1 MNNISITKSNNKF
14 NKNIIINNDVKFLEI
29 DINQINIYKYH
40 YAYNEQNTLYII
52 NASLMSNEILSFIEE
67 FHKSIN
73 FIIYHDVFD
82 KTLFERLQPITTKNI
97 VNYDIDQ
104 IGTIRLPKHML
115 NDSIYTNLVIPN
127 DKTNQ
132 IVFFLDN
139 RTSIPIFLQ
148 SQLYPN
154 SKLPIKM
161 FNNPKIEHPQN
172 LGFCDEV
179 QKRDILLQSQILC
192 YIEEEYLPE
201 AMICGCKVLDI
212 NDSFDM
218 DKAYIPNVEYTT
230 YTQFLRNYIL

>member
-14 NKNIIINNDVKFLEI
+14 NKNIIINKDVKFLEI
-29 DINQINIYKYH
+29 DISQINIYKYH

-52 NASLMSNEILSFIEE
+52 NTSLMSNEILSFIEE

-73 FIIYHDVFD
+73 FIIYHDIFD
-82 KTLFERLQPITTKNI
+82 KTLFERLQSIATKHI

-104 IGTIRLPKHML
+104 IGTIKLPKHML
-115 NDSIYTNLVIPN
+115 NDNIYTNLAIDN
-127 DKTNQ
+127 NKTNQ

-139 RTSIPIFLQ
+139 KESIPIFLQ

-154 SKLPIKM
+154 SKLPIRM

-179 QKRDILLQSQILC
+179 QKKDILLQSQILC
-192 YIEEEYLPE
+192 YIEEEYLAE
-201 AMICGCKVLDI
+201 AMVCGCKVLDI

-218 DKAYIPNVEYTT
+218 DKVYIPNVEYTT
-230 YTQFLRNYIL
+230 YTQFLRNNIL